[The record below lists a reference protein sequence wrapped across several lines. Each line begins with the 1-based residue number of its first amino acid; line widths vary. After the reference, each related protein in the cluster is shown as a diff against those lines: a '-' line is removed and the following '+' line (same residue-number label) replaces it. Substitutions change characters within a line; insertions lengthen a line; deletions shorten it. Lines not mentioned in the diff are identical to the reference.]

1 MISLLADVSDA
12 LRQVA
17 QDTVMPV
24 YQQQAAAPEEMEPRE
39 WVTTADRGAEAML
52 TPMLSDLVPGSL
64 VVGEEATHADAGV
77 LDRLSGHGAVWLV
90 DPLDGT
96 ANFAAGRPPFRLMVA
111 LVEAGAS
118 VASWVYD
125 PISDEMATAVRGEGA
140 FLDGRRVATAGRTP
154 GPEAMRGAVL
164 RRFLPPDVSARVDA
178 GAPRLSEVLGG
189 SGSAGA
195 DYVDLALGRLDFAL
209 YWRTLPWDHL
219 PGALFLHEAGGLVRR
234 TDGSH
239 YTAADHARPG
249 LLAAT
254 DPDTWATAH
263 AVLLAAE

>member
-1 MISLLADVSDA
+1 M
-12 LRQVA
+12 
-17 QDTVMPV
+17 
-24 YQQQAAAPEEMEPRE
+24 
-39 WVTTADRGAEAML
+39 
-52 TPMLSDLVPGSL
+52 
-64 VVGEEATHADAGV
+64 
-77 LDRLSGHGAVWLV
+77 
-90 DPLDGT
+90 
-96 ANFAAGRPPFRLMVA
+96 
-111 LVEAGAS
+111 
-118 VASWVYD
+118 
-125 PISDEMATAVRGEGA
+125 
-140 FLDGRRVATAGRTP
+140 
-154 GPEAMRGAVL
+154 L

-254 DPDTWATAH
+254 DPDTWATAY